1 MAGEGKFPPSALIA
15 GQEEEEEPRFPL
27 PLPRARARARETERK
42 REREGEALAAANQ
55 ELSVCLKSRQIS
67 WSKAES
73 Q

>member
-27 PLPRARARARETERK
+27 PLPRARARERQRE

>member
-27 PLPRARARARETERK
+27 PLPRARARERDREK
-42 REREGEALAAANQ
+42 DREGEALAAANQ

>member
-27 PLPRARARARETERK
+27 PLPRARARARD
-42 REREGEALAAANQ
+42 REKDREGEALAAANQ

>member
-27 PLPRARARARETERK
+27 PLPRARARERDREK
-42 REREGEALAAANQ
+42 EREGEALAAANQ

>member
-42 REREGEALAAANQ
+42 RERGGSACRCEPGIIC
-55 ELSVCLKSRQIS
+55 LSKKQTNLLVQG
-67 WSKAES
+67 
-73 Q
+73 

>member
-1 MAGEGKFPPSALIA
+1 MAGKGKFPPSALIA

-27 PLPRARARARETERK
+27 PLPRARARERDREK
-42 REREGEALAAANQ
+42 EREGEALAAANQ

>member
-15 GQEEEEEPRFPL
+15 GQEEEEEPRFPF
-27 PLPRARARARETERK
+27 PLPRARARERDRET
-42 REREGEALAAANQ
+42 EREGEALAAANQ